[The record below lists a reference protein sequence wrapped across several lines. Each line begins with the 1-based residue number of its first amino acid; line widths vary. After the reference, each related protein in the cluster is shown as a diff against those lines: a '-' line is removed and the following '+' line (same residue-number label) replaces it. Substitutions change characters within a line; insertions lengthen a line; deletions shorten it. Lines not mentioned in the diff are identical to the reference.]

1 MTKTTKRINK
11 SAWIR
16 SQPASLSAS
25 EVHAK
30 AKKEGITLSIAQVYT
45 ARSTAKAKAGIVARG
60 VGRPRKEAS
69 ELTDLQRQFAALA
82 VRIGTEDAMRILDGL
97 AHGAVASAPRL
108 AEARMLAKTVVNGVT
123 SNVVGIS

>member
-1 MTKTTKRINK
+1 MTKSTKRINK

-16 SQPASLSAS
+16 SQPASMSAA

-45 ARSTAKAKAGIVARG
+45 ARSTAKNKGITG
-60 VGRPRKEAS
+60 KVGRPRKEAS

-97 AHGAVASAPRL
+97 AHGAVAAAPRL

-123 SNVVGIS
+123 SNVVGLS

>member
-1 MTKTTKRINK
+1 MTKSTKRINK

-16 SQPASLSAS
+16 SQPASMSAA

-30 AKKEGITLSIAQVYT
+30 ARKEGIKMSIAQVYT
-45 ARSTAKAKAGIVARG
+45 ARSTAKNKTFGK
-60 VGRPRKEAS
+60 VGRPSKQNAVMS
-69 ELTDLQRQFAALA
+69 DLQRQFAALA

-97 AHGAVASAPRL
+97 AHGAVAAAPRL

>member
-16 SQPASLSAS
+16 SQPSALNAA
-25 EVHAK
+25 EVVAK

-45 ARSTAKAKAGIVARG
+45 ARSTAKAKAGIVSRG

-97 AHGAVASAPRL
+97 AHGAVAAAPRL
-108 AEARMLAKTVVNGVT
+108 AEVKQKVVVNGIQA
-123 SNVVGIS
+123 VGLS